1 MSGLKWKKIIG
12 GLNFQFIAY
21 FLLFAYLPLLAF
33 SIIGYHLN
41 KRLISQVH
49 QDNLLIQTQ
58 KTERHIRDFFAMKKE
73 KIRQLYEIGH
83 LYVGPDH
90 LPEFS
95 AVLISNG
102 TEITPYKTSLEGEL
116 LPLDSL
122 VLKANPLYYDPNSNQ
137 VFFKFL
143 LDKGIIVWAGLPAK
157 VLRNLLRSDDPHT
170 RFLLRLDEGGSRI
183 TLEGDFH
190 HKPLSEEW
198 SLFSILR
205 DDQILECSLPVL
217 QNWSVVATRS
227 AQGLYAD
234 LEKFLKEIFLGNLI
248 VGLLMFAIAV
258 FLARKI
264 SSPIRHLVLAANK
277 FSKGDLSTPVAVS
290 GSEEI
295 NILSSEF
302 ERMRQKLL
310 ESYSNLEDKIEQR
323 TEALREAQFQISHQE
338 KMASLGLL
346 AAGVAHEIGNPL
358 TGISSM
364 AQIIKRRAKDNEIE
378 EYVSTILSNIER
390 ISRIVRELVDFTRPS
405 SYEATMVNANKV
417 IESAVGIVRYD
428 KRAKNINLE
437 RNLDPDLPP
446 LFLVE
451 DQLLQVFINILIN
464 AMDACPN
471 DNAKLKIR
479 TFTEKGN
486 VHMHFTD
493 NGIGIKQEHLAK
505 IFEPFFTTKKV
516 GQGTGLG
523 LSVSY
528 GIIRNLNGK
537 ISVKSQPGKGSTFK
551 IEIPLNTTESI
562 HES

>member
-1 MSGLKWKKIIG
+1 MSGFKWKNIVG

-41 KRLISQVH
+41 KGLIHQVH
-49 QDNLLIQTQ
+49 QDNLLNQAQ
-58 KTERHIRDFFAMKKE
+58 KTERHIHDYLALKKE

-83 LYVGPDH
+83 LCVGPDH

-95 AVLISNG
+95 TIIVSDGQQVTHHKSIHSGIENVV
-102 TEITPYKTSLEGEL
+102 
-116 LPLDSL
+116 DSL
-122 VLKANPLYYDPNSNQ
+122 KTNINALYYESNSEQ
-137 VFFKFL
+137 VFFQSSPA
-143 LDKGIIVWAGLPAK
+143 KGIIVWAGLPAN
-157 VLRNLLRSDDPHT
+157 VLRTLLQSDDPHT
-170 RFLLRLDEGGSRI
+170 RFYLRSEGGSKRI
-183 TLEGDFH
+183 SLEGD
-190 HKPLSEEW
+190 LAGIVVADEW
-198 SLFSILR
+198 SLFSHFR
-205 DDQILECSLPVL
+205 DDTVLECSLPFL
-217 QNWSVVATRS
+217 PQWSVVATRS
-227 AQGLYAD
+227 AQGLYGE
-234 LEKFLKEIFLGNLI
+234 LERFLNEILLGNLI
-248 VGLLMFAIAV
+248 IGLLMFGIAV
-258 FLARKI
+258 ILARRMTN
-264 SSPIRHLVLAANK
+264 PIRQLVLSANK
-277 FSKGDLSTPVAVS
+277 FSRGDLSTPVEVS

-310 ESYSNLEDKIEQR
+310 ESYANLEEKIDQR

-364 AQIIKRRAKDNEIE
+364 AQIIKRRIKDDDIE
-378 EYVSTILSNIER
+378 EYVNTILSNIDR

-405 SYEATMVNANKV
+405 NYEAALVQVNKV
-417 IESAVGIVRYD
+417 IESAVGIARYD
-428 KRAKNINLE
+428 KRAKNIELE
-437 RNLDPDLPP
+437 RDLKPGLP
-446 LFLVE
+446 ALFLVE

-471 DNAKLKIR
+471 DNARLKIK
-479 TFTEKGN
+479 TYSENGN

-493 NGIGIKQEHLAK
+493 NGIGIKPEDQAK

-516 GQGTGLG
+516 GKGTGLG

-537 ISVKSQPGKGSTFK
+537 ISVLSKPGQGSTFK
-551 IEIPLNTTESI
+551 IEIPLNPMETI